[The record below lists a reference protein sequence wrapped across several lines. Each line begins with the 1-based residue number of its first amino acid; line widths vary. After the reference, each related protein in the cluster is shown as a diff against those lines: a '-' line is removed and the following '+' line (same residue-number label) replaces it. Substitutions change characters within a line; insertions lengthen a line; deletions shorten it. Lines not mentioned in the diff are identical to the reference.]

1 MNIYNMTF
9 EKNANHVYE
18 YSVAAESKD
27 EALTKFAH
35 EIGYSRLSL
44 EPIEDSVSVTE
55 LSVVSEVSRT
65 NASFT
70 PSFASV
76 DDGDDYVDQWSANAV
91 DKDGRR
97 YVVVWEFT
105 QTKGAECPDSD
116 LDFWGDGTIALVTP
130 V

>member
-9 EKNANHVYE
+9 EKDANHVYE

-27 EALTKFAH
+27 EALTKFAN
-35 EIGYSRLSL
+35 EVNYARLSL
-44 EPIEDSVSVTE
+44 EPIEESVSVVE
-55 LSVVSEVSRT
+55 LTVVSEINRT
-65 NASFT
+65 NAPFAE
-70 PSFASV
+70 SFASV
-76 DDGDDYVDQWSANAV
+76 DEGDDYVDQWSANA
-91 DKDGRR
+91 KDSNGNQ

-105 QTKGAECPDSD
+105 QTKGDECHDSD